1 MKHSGIAKTAL
12 ILKTQVELKHT
23 PWVCSGFI
31 HVTVLSA
38 EEFSFQGQKYVSE
51 TSHYLRASDSYSR
64 GFSASLE
71 ECSLILGIKMCAGD
85 FGSAHK
91 SRLGLSLGPWWSG
104 LPLPPDS

>member
-12 ILKTQVELKHT
+12 ILKTQVELEHM

-38 EEFSFQGQKYVSE
+38 EEFSFQGQKCVTE
-51 TSHYLRASDSYSR
+51 TSLYLRASDSYSR

-71 ECSLILGIKMCAGD
+71 CSIILGIKMCAGD

-91 SRLGLSLGPWWSG
+91 SRLGLSLGPWWGG
-104 LPLPPDS
+104 LPFPRDS

>member
-12 ILKTQVELKHT
+12 IWKTQVELKRM

-31 HVTVLSA
+31 HVPVLPA
-38 EEFSFQGQKYVSE
+38 EEFSFQGQKCVTE
-51 TSHYLRASDSYSR
+51 TSHYLRAGDSYSG

-85 FGSAHK
+85 FGSAHQ
-91 SRLGLSLGPWWSG
+91 SRLGLSLGPWWGG
-104 LPLPPDS
+104 LPLPCDS